1 MKGVD
6 LLIFGAT
13 RNTGLSIARLAVGK
27 GERVAAMARKE
38 SDVSSLKMLGVTVVR
53 GDAFEVHDCWQ
64 TLNETRPRRVISLMG
79 GKNAQGRRV
88 CGEGNIN
95 VVRALEG
102 GEPVERF
109 LLVTSMGCGEQ
120 YEALNDNVKKFLGE
134 ALQAKTEAEN
144 YLKKSGLPWTIV
156 RPGGLND
163 EPASGNFCLLDGP
176 DRNRK
181 GYVSRGDV
189 AIAALQ
195 VLDDPVWLHRAVT
208 VQCDRGVK
216 EVAHA

>member
-1 MKGVD
+1 
-6 LLIFGAT
+6 
-13 RNTGLSIARLAVGK
+13 
-27 GERVAAMARKE
+27 
-38 SDVSSLKMLGVTVVR
+38 
-53 GDAFEVHDCWQ
+53 
-64 TLNETRPRRVISLMG
+64 MG

-189 AIAALQ
+189 AAAALQ